1 MEQLLLE
8 KMPHVSY
15 YEQLCRFLSNSSEK
29 RRIGAIHPELIKDGN
44 ENIIGQFV
52 ESIIQ
57 IVFLHVA

>member
-29 RRIGAIHPELIKDGN
+29 RRIGAIDPFVKELPT
-44 ENIIGQFV
+44 
-52 ESIIQ
+52 SIYVRACPILFKF
-57 IVFLHVA
+57 I